1 VPRASD
7 HHERQRASWSV
18 HVRTRGGKRTR
29 PGLGAW
35 PTVGIKLARQRARE
49 LLLDIAKGGDP
60 VEEKRTARQ
69 ERNARAALP
78 TVAACLA
85 DWREAK
91 AGAWSP
97 RYAKEIERLCRKFV
111 VPVLGKRVLRETT
124 RQDWTG
130 LIAAHHGKRPGPAT
144 WIFQL
149 ASAFLGYAEAHG
161 WIETF
166 PLPRKGLAL
175 LAPKGAPRKRVLHD
189 SELRRV
195 WQASGELVPKSRCFV
210 RLLTLTGCRVS
221 EAAGI
226 AMGELD
232 LARARWTI
240 PAERAKNRRAITLP
254 LHPLTLAELA
264 KVLPDPPLSADYK
277 LLGRIKG
284 SGLNGISNIK
294 ELLDKVSGVT
304 AWTMHD
310 LRRTCRTDM
319 ARLGVPTT
327 HGEAALNHIGG
338 RTALERTYNVHDYA
352 PEIIA
357 AMERWQAHVAEI
369 VGKPAAAEAEPPVSS
384 AEVMKLHA

>member
-1 VPRASD
+1 LP
-7 HHERQRASWSV
+7 E
-18 HVRTRGGKRTR
+18 RGGPSRRSGRRT
-29 PGLGAW
+29 
-35 PTVGIKLARQRARE
+35 
-49 LLLDIAKGGDP
+49 D
-60 VEEKRTARQ
+60 
-69 ERNARAALP
+69 
-78 TVAACLA
+78 
-85 DWREAK
+85 
-91 AGAWSP
+91 
-97 RYAKEIERLCRKFV
+97 
-111 VPVLGKRVLRETT
+111 
-124 RQDWTG
+124 
-130 LIAAHHGKRPGPAT
+130 
-144 WIFQL
+144 
-149 ASAFLGYAEAHG
+149 
-161 WIETF
+161 
-166 PLPRKGLAL
+166 
-175 LAPKGAPRKRVLHD
+175 
-189 SELRRV
+189 
-195 WQASGELVPKSRCFV
+195 
-210 RLLTLTGCRVS
+210 
-221 EAAGI
+221 
-226 AMGELD
+226 
-232 LARARWTI
+232 
-240 PAERAKNRRAITLP
+240 AITLP